1 MITTIL
7 ADHRHFHSSWQI
19 DNAITAKSGGT
30 LYGCYRQATREVHK
44 RWRGLR
50 DLYSQRRKIGQQT
63 DLDSDEI
70 RLQEVEL
77 EHVIRDTEREFL
89 RFVGQALAC
98 RRALGL
104 ADDQELPEDRR
115 ETLEAEFW
123 AHQIKAMAAVDFI
136 TSGRLGR
143 NTVELLVAI
152 RGDQRRTLAAE
163 ILDEQAHA
171 KLVEWYL
178 THEPEM
184 PEPVALIG
192 VSTAKVLECVS
203 ATLCELPSSGI
214 TEAVPC
220 SQDAITGPG

>member
-70 RLQEVEL
+70 RLQQVEL

-136 TSGRLGR
+136 TTGRLGR

-152 RGDQRRTLAAE
+152 RGNQRRALAAE

-171 KLVEWYL
+171 RLVEWYL

-192 VSTAKVLECVS
+192 VSPAKVLECVS
-203 ATLCELPSSGI
+203 ETLCGLPGSGI
-214 TEAVPC
+214 TAAVLSSP
-220 SQDAITGPG
+220 DAITGPA

>member
-50 DLYSQRRKIGQQT
+50 DLYSQRRKIGQQP
-63 DLDSDEI
+63 DIDNDEI

-104 ADDQELPEDRR
+104 ADNQELPEDRR

-123 AHQIKAMAAVDFI
+123 AHQVKCMAAVDFI
-136 TSGRLGR
+136 TTGRLGR

-152 RGDQRRTLAAE
+152 RGDQRRALAAE

-192 VSTAKVLECVS
+192 VSPAKVLECVS
-203 ATLCELPSSGI
+203 ETLCELPGSGI
-214 TEAVPC
+214 TADVPC
-220 SQDAITGPG
+220 SPDAITGHA